1 MTKSERFKVNAR
13 LMQMFNGMRNSG
25 KTIVSITEFGA
36 WSIFS
41 CVADNNTNVVIRVTL
56 EEKKETASVEMFNGS
71 TSIVDAMDDDTIE
84 KYTSM
89 FDSIL
94 ETVN

>member
-13 LMQMFNGMRNSG
+13 LMQKFNGMRNNE
-25 KTIVSITEFGA
+25 KVIASITEFGT
-36 WSIFS
+36 WSLFS
-41 CVADNNTNVVIRVTL
+41 VVADSNTNVVIRITL
-56 EEKKETASVEMFNGS
+56 DDKTETASVELFNGKA
-71 TSIVDAMDDDTIE
+71 SIVNTMDDDTIE
-84 KYTSM
+84 KYTSI

>member
-13 LMQMFNGMRNSG
+13 LMQKFNGMRNSE
-25 KTIVSITEFGA
+25 KTIVSITEFGT
-36 WSIFS
+36 WSMFS
-41 CVADNNTNVVIRVTL
+41 CVADSNTNIVIRITL
-56 EEKKETASVEMFNGS
+56 DERKASASIDLFNGN
-71 TSIVDAMDDDTIE
+71 TIDVEAMDDDTIE

>member
-13 LMQMFNGMRNSG
+13 LMQKFNCIRNNE
-25 KTIVSITEFGA
+25 KVIVSITEFGA

-41 CVADNNTNVVIRVTL
+41 CVADSNINVVIRVTL
-56 EEKKETASVEMFNGS
+56 DEKKETASVDLFNGKS
-71 TSIVDAMDDDTIE
+71 TIVGAMDDDTIE

>member
-13 LMQMFNGMRNSG
+13 LMQKFNCIKNNE
-25 KTIVSITEFGA
+25 KVIVSITEFGT
-36 WSIFS
+36 WSMFS
-41 CVADNNTNVVIRVTL
+41 CVADSNTNVVIRITL
-56 EEKKETASVEMFNGS
+56 EDRKESASVEMFNGKS
-71 TSIVDAMDDDTIE
+71 TIVGAMDDDTIE
-84 KYTSM
+84 KYTSL

>member
-13 LMQMFNGMRNSG
+13 LMQKFNCMKNNG
-25 KTIVSITEFGA
+25 KVIVSITEFGS
-36 WSIFS
+36 WSMFS
-41 CVADNNTNVVIRVTL
+41 CVADSNTNIVIRITL
-56 EEKKETASVEMFNGS
+56 EERKETASVELFNGS
-71 TSIVDAMDDDTIE
+71 TSVVEAMDDNTIE

>member
-13 LMQMFNGMRNSG
+13 LMQKFNGMRNNG
-25 KTIVSITEFGA
+25 KVIVSITEFGS
-36 WSIFS
+36 WSMFS
-41 CVADNNTNVVIRVTL
+41 CVADNNTNVVIRITL
-56 EEKKETASVEMFNGS
+56 DEKTETASVEMFNGKA
-71 TSIVDAMDDDTIE
+71 SIVDRMDDVTIE
-84 KYTSM
+84 KYTSI

>member
-1 MTKSERFKVNAR
+1 MIKSERFKVNAR
-13 LMQMFNGMRNSG
+13 LMQKFNGMRNNE
-25 KTIVSITEFGA
+25 KVIVSITEFGS
-36 WSIFS
+36 WSMFS
-41 CVADNNTNVVIRVTL
+41 CVADSNTNVVIRITL
-56 EEKKETASVEMFNGS
+56 DERKESASVDMFNGNI
-71 TSIVDAMDDDTIE
+71 TVVDKLDDDTIE

>member
-13 LMQMFNGMRNSG
+13 LMQKFNCIKNNE
-25 KTIVSITEFGA
+25 KIIVSITEFGS
-36 WSIFS
+36 WSMFS
-41 CVADNNTNVVIRVTL
+41 CVADNNTNVVIRITL
-56 EEKKETASVEMFNGS
+56 EDRKETASVEMFNGS
-71 TSIVDAMDDDTIE
+71 ANIVEVMDDATIE

>member
-13 LMQMFNGMRNSG
+13 LMQKFNCMKNSE
-25 KTIVSITEFGA
+25 KTIISVTEFGT
-36 WSIFS
+36 WSMFS
-41 CVADNNTNVVIRVTL
+41 CVADNNINVVIRVTL
-56 EEKKETASVEMFNGS
+56 YEKKETASVDLFNGKA
-71 TSIVDAMDDDTIE
+71 IEVEALDDDTIE

-89 FDSIL
+89 IDSIL

>member
-13 LMQMFNGMRNSG
+13 LMQKFNCMRNNE
-25 KTIVSITEFGA
+25 KVIVSITEFGS
-36 WSIFS
+36 WSMFS
-41 CVADNNTNVVIRVTL
+41 CIADSNTNVVIRITL
-56 EEKKETASVEMFNGS
+56 DEKIETASVEMFNGKAS
-71 TSIVDAMDDDTIE
+71 VVDRMDDVTIE
-84 KYTSM
+84 KYTSI

>member
-13 LMQMFNGMRNSG
+13 LMQKFNGMRNNG
-25 KTIVSITEFGA
+25 KVIVSITEFGS
-36 WSIFS
+36 WSMFS
-41 CVADNNTNVVIRVTL
+41 CVADNNTNVVIRITL
-56 EEKKETASVEMFNGS
+56 DEKTETASVEMFNGKAS
-71 TSIVDAMDDDTIE
+71 VVDKMDDDTIE
-84 KYTSM
+84 KYTSI

>member
-13 LMQMFNGMRNSG
+13 LMQKFNCMKNSE
-25 KTIVSITEFGA
+25 KTIMSITEFGA

-56 EEKKETASVEMFNGS
+56 DEKRETASVEIFNGS
-71 TSIVDAMDDDTIE
+71 TSIVAAMDDVTIE

>member
-13 LMQMFNGMRNSG
+13 LMQKFNCIKNNG
-25 KTIVSITEFGA
+25 KVIVSITEFGT
-36 WSIFS
+36 WSMFS
-41 CVADNNTNVVIRVTL
+41 CVADSNTNIVIRITL
-56 EEKKETASVEMFNGS
+56 DERKASASIDLFNGN
-71 TSIVDAMDDDTIE
+71 TTDIEAMDDDTIE

>member
-1 MTKSERFKVNAR
+1 MTKTERFKVNAR
-13 LMQMFNGMRNSG
+13 LMQKFNSMKNSE
-25 KTIVSITEFGA
+25 KVIVSITEFGT
-36 WSIFS
+36 WSMFS
-41 CVADNNTNVVIRVTL
+41 CVADSNTNIVIRITL
-56 EEKKETASVEMFNGS
+56 DERKAS
-71 TSIVDAMDDDTIE
+71 TSIDLFNGNTIDVEAMDDDTIE

>member
-1 MTKSERFKVNAR
+1 MTKTERFKVNAR
-13 LMQMFNGMRNSG
+13 LMQKFNSMKNSE
-25 KTIVSITEFGA
+25 KVIVSITEFGT
-36 WSIFS
+36 WSMFS
-41 CVADNNTNVVIRVTL
+41 CVADSNTNIVIRITL
-56 EEKKETASVEMFNGS
+56 DERKASASIDLFNGN
-71 TSIVDAMDDDTIE
+71 TIDVEAMDDDTIE

>member
-13 LMQMFNGMRNSG
+13 LMQKFNCMKNNG
-25 KTIVSITEFGA
+25 KVIVSITEFGS
-36 WSIFS
+36 WSMFS
-41 CVADNNTNVVIRVTL
+41 CVADSNTNIVIRITL
-56 EEKKETASVEMFNGS
+56 EERKETASVELFNGS
-71 TSIVDAMDDDTIE
+71 TSVVNAMDDATIE
-84 KYTSM
+84 KYASM

>member
-13 LMQMFNGMRNSG
+13 LMQKFNCIKNNG
-25 KTIVSITEFGA
+25 KIIVSITEFGS
-36 WSIFS
+36 WSMFS
-41 CVADNNTNVVIRVTL
+41 CVADSNTNVVIRITL
-56 EEKKETASVEMFNGS
+56 EDRKESANVEMFNGKS
-71 TSIVDAMDDDTIE
+71 TIVNAMDDNTIE

-94 ETVN
+94 DTVN

>member
-13 LMQMFNGMRNSG
+13 LMQKFNSMRDSE
-25 KTIVSITEFGA
+25 KTIVSITEFGT
-36 WSIFS
+36 WSMFS
-41 CVADNNTNVVIRVTL
+41 CVADSNANVVIRVTL
-56 EEKKETASVEMFNGS
+56 NEGKETASIDLFNGNAVEVE
-71 TSIVDAMDDDTIE
+71 TMDDVTIE
-84 KYTSM
+84 KYTSI

>member
-13 LMQMFNGMRNSG
+13 LMQKFNCMRNNE
-25 KTIVSITEFGA
+25 KVIVSITEFGT
-36 WSIFS
+36 WSLFS
-41 CVADNNTNVVIRVTL
+41 CVADSNTNVVIRITL
-56 EEKKETASVEMFNGS
+56 DEKAETAHVETFNGKAS
-71 TSIVDAMDDDTIE
+71 VVDRMDDVTIE
-84 KYTSM
+84 KYTSI

>member
-13 LMQMFNGMRNSG
+13 LMQKFNGMRNNG
-25 KTIVSITEFGA
+25 KVIVSITEFGS
-36 WSIFS
+36 WSMFS
-41 CVADNNTNVVIRVTL
+41 CVADNNTNVVIRITL
-56 EEKKETASVEMFNGS
+56 DEKTETASVEMFNGKAN
-71 TSIVDAMDDDTIE
+71 IVDRMDDVTIE
-84 KYTSM
+84 KYTSI

>member
-13 LMQMFNGMRNSG
+13 LMQKFNSMRNSE
-25 KTIVSITEFGA
+25 KTIVSITEFGT
-36 WSIFS
+36 WSMFS
-41 CVADNNTNVVIRVTL
+41 CVADSNTNVVIRITL
-56 EEKKETASVEMFNGS
+56 EERDGTASVDMFNGN
-71 TSIVDAMDDDTIE
+71 TKVVEAMDDDTIE

-94 ETVN
+94 DTVN

>member
-13 LMQMFNGMRNSG
+13 LMQMFNGMRNSK
-25 KTIVSITEFGA
+25 KTIVSITEFGT
-36 WSIFS
+36 WSMFS
-41 CVADNNTNVVIRVTL
+41 CVADSNPNVVIRVTL
-56 EEKKETASVEMFNGS
+56 DEKRETASVDLFNGKA
-71 TSIVDAMDDDTIE
+71 IDVEALDDDTIE

-89 FDSIL
+89 IDSIL

>member
-13 LMQMFNGMRNSG
+13 LMQKFNGMRNNG
-25 KTIVSITEFGA
+25 KVIVSITEFGS
-36 WSIFS
+36 WSMFS
-41 CVADNNTNVVIRVTL
+41 CVADNNTNVVIRITL
-56 EEKKETASVEMFNGS
+56 DEKTETASVEMFNGKAS
-71 TSIVDAMDDDTIE
+71 VVDRMDDATIE
-84 KYTSM
+84 KYTSI

>member
-1 MTKSERFKVNAR
+1 MMKSERFKVNAR
-13 LMQMFNGMRNSG
+13 LMQRFNSIRNNE
-25 KTIVSITEFGA
+25 KVIVSITEFGT
-36 WSIFS
+36 WSMFS
-41 CVADNNTNVVIRVTL
+41 CVADSNTNIVIRITL
-56 EEKKETASVEMFNGS
+56 DDRKETASVEIFNGKS
-71 TSIVDAMDDDTIE
+71 SIVDKMDDDTIE

>member
-13 LMQMFNGMRNSG
+13 LMQKFNSMRNNE
-25 KTIVSITEFGA
+25 KVIVSITEFGS
-36 WSIFS
+36 WSMFS
-41 CVADNNTNVVIRVTL
+41 CVADSNTNVVIRITL
-56 EEKKETASVEMFNGS
+56 DEKTETASVEMFNGKAN
-71 TSIVDAMDDDTIE
+71 IVDRMDDVTIE
-84 KYTSM
+84 KYTSI

>member
-1 MTKSERFKVNAR
+1 MTKSERFEVNAR
-13 LMQMFNGMRNSG
+13 LMQKFNCIKNNE
-25 KTIVSITEFGA
+25 KVIVSITEFGN
-36 WSIFS
+36 WSMFS

-56 EEKKETASVEMFNGS
+56 DDKTETASVDLFNGKA
-71 TSIVDAMDDDTIE
+71 IDVEALDDDTIE
-84 KYTSM
+84 KYTSI

>member
-13 LMQMFNGMRNSG
+13 LMQKFNCMKNSE
-25 KTIVSITEFGA
+25 KVIVSITEFGA

-56 EEKKETASVEMFNGS
+56 DGKKNTASVDLFNGKA
-71 TSIVDAMDDDTIE
+71 INVDSMDDATIE
-84 KYTSM
+84 KYASM